1 MSDPVEVLDYWFGEV
16 DADSWFAG
24 GDTLDHEI
32 RERFLELWQ
41 AARDGGLEHW
51 AEGTVGTLAYLILT
65 DQMSRNMHRGKPEAF
80 ATDAQARVAAR
91 RAIDAGW
98 DMGAP
103 EPERMFFYLPFE
115 HSEDVADQA
124 LSVLLMTDK
133 LPMDPDMA
141 LHARAHQEII
151 KKFGRF
157 PNRNAALGRENSLE
171 EEAFLAKGG
180 YGAVVEALKANSHAS
195 GA

>member
-1 MSDPVEVLDYWFGEV
+1 M
-16 DADSWFAG
+16 
-24 GDTLDHEI
+24 
-32 RERFLELWQ
+32 RRQ

-51 AEGTVGTLAYLILT
+51 AEGTAGTLAYLILC

-80 ATDAQARVAAR
+80 ATDAQALVAAR
-91 RAIDAGW
+91 RAIAAGW

-115 HSEDVADQA
+115 HSEDAGDQA
-124 LSVLLMTDK
+124 LSVQLTTER
-133 LPMDPDMA
+133 LPMDPDMV

-151 KKFGRF
+151 TRFGRF
-157 PNRNAALGRENSLE
+157 PTRNEALGRENSP
-171 EEAFLAKGG
+171 EEAAFLDKGG
-180 YGAVVEALKANSHAS
+180 YGAVVEALKASHAE